1 MHEGERGIQLKIPL
15 QKKLAEIREYSDT
28 LLVDHTTR
36 ILQLHCCG
44 TNLYMRFNQT
54 FRTADAEKT
63 MHPKLITSDTGQ
75 QIRELNCKAEK
86 EKDKKRA
93 EVKKHQKFKVGQV
106 LFVFDDKISI
116 VQRRIQNACTNRHMR
131 KPDSMAVF
139 HLFHQRSDYR
149 RILDVLA

>member
-28 LLVDHTTR
+28 LLVDHTTK

-75 QIRELNCKAEK
+75 QISELNCKAEK

-93 EVKKHQKFKVGQV
+93 EVKKHQNF
-106 LFVFDDKISI
+106 KISI

>member
-1 MHEGERGIQLKIPL
+1 MYPI
-15 QKKLAEIREYSDT
+15 
-28 LLVDHTTR
+28 
-36 ILQLHCCG
+36 
-44 TNLYMRFNQT
+44 
-54 FRTADAEKT
+54 ADAEKT

-75 QIRELNCKAEK
+75 QISELNCKAEK

-93 EVKKHQKFKVGQV
+93 EVKKHQNFKVGQV

>member
-36 ILQLHCCG
+36 ILQLH
-44 TNLYMRFNQT
+44 
-54 FRTADAEKT
+54 
-63 MHPKLITSDTGQ
+63 LITSDTGQ